1 MKTAPVCFGSKA
13 GTTPSPGSAPGKVSS
28 IFQNGESPL
37 DSIAFSIFPI
47 ICVKLIYIKV
57 RPRKGIPNV
66 ALRKHFTTH
75 ILNVVIFQQ
84 GPLHQVD
91 SRHHGP
97 LHRHPVELLLPLL
110 LLGGLLAATLT
121 ALLLFFV
128 RICDILLL
136 LLHKPPECLEG
147 GALVVAEVEVL
158 MLVWIQDLLGGG
170 QHHHLLKVL
179 SDIVGKSVKDVGII
193 QAQGDPVGGRK
204 VMAAEH

>member
-1 MKTAPVCFGSKA
+1 M
-13 GTTPSPGSAPGKVSS
+13 
-28 IFQNGESPL
+28 
-37 DSIAFSIFPI
+37 

-121 ALLLFFV
+121 ALLLLSV
-128 RICDILLL
+128 RIGDILLL
-136 LLHKPPECLEG
+136 LLLEPPECLEG

-158 MLVWIQDLLGGG
+158 MLVRIQDLLGGG

-204 VMAAEH
+204 VMAAEHREEVSLEEVHPPLEELPLHIPHALQHLMRL